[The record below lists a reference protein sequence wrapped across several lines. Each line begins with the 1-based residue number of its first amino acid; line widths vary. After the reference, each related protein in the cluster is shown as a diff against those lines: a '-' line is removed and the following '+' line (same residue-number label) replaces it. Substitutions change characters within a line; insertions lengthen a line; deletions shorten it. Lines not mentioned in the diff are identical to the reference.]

1 MVVRQSLPVEVRFW
15 RRLPPTTVQT
25 WVRFRPMSMT
35 LDQLLTAAASFFTA
49 SIVLTLWRASAA
61 PGSTDR

>member
-1 MVVRQSLPVEVRFW
+1 
-15 RRLPPTTVQT
+15 
-25 WVRFRPMSMT
+25 MSMT